1 MVIEKAS
8 TVLFDGECNLCNGAV
23 EFVRSHDREGRFRFV
38 PLDAAEAR
46 DLITARDAG
55 CDTLHLLDEA
65 GHHDRSTAA
74 LRIAAELSFPWSL
87 LRFLKVVPRPVRDA
101 CYDFVARRRRR
112 WFGRTP
118 RRTRS

>member
-1 MVIEKAS
+1 MVIEKIS
-8 TVLFDGECNLCNGAV
+8 TVLFDEECNLCNGAV
-23 EFVRSHDREGRFRFV
+23 EFVRNHDREGRFRFV

-46 DLITARDAG
+46 ELITARDAG
-55 CDTLHLLDEA
+55 CDTLNLLDEA

-118 RRTRS
+118 RQNRP